1 MPDYKQASLI
11 LILLGLFGSS
21 VSILLG
27 FIWVPG
33 IDPTTVQQGSAES
46 YRILFWHVSFAWCSF
61 LSFLMLF
68 TGSILWYLKNDDF
81 GWRLF
86 STGSDMGLLFGLG
99 VITSGP
105 IWGSVAWGKAWDW
118 GDLRLNSFALLTA
131 VAIFLVM
138 SRKSQPDTSQTRDTL
153 SIIGLFGFFLV
164 PITAVATTLYN
175 RRHPP
180 IIIIEG
186 EDTGLPNEWLIVL
199 MFSFFSFCI
208 LFIGISLLNDNINQL
223 ESKMEKYQRIID
235 SEGGS
240 N

>member
-1 MPDYKQASLI
+1 
-11 LILLGLFGSS
+11 
-21 VSILLG
+21 
-27 FIWVPG
+27 
-33 IDPTTVQQGSAES
+33 
-46 YRILFWHVSFAWCSF
+46 
-61 LSFLMLF
+61 MLF

-223 ESKMEKYQRIID
+223 ESKMEKYQRVID
-235 SEGGS
+235 IEGGS

>member
-1 MPDYKQASLI
+1 MLNYKPVSLV
-11 LILLGLFGSS
+11 LILLGLFGSAI
-21 VSILLG
+21 SILLG

-33 IDPTTVQQGSAES
+33 INPESVQQGSAES

-61 LSFLMLF
+61 LAFLMLF
-68 TGSILWYLKNDDF
+68 VGSILWYLKNDEF

-86 STGSDMGLLFGLG
+86 STGSDMGLLFGFG

-105 IWGSVAWGKAWDW
+105 IWGSVAWGKPWDW

-131 VAIFLVM
+131 VALFLVL
-138 SRKSQPDTSQTRDTL
+138 SRKSQLDTNQNRDTL

-186 EDTGLPNEWLIVL
+186 EDTGLPDEWKMILIFSFVSFVL
-199 MFSFFSFCI
+199 M
-208 LFIGISLLNDNINQL
+208 FIGISLLNDMVNQL
-223 ESKMEKYQRIID
+223 ESKTEKYQRVID
-235 SEGGS
+235 RGED
-240 N
+240 

>member
-1 MPDYKQASLI
+1 MLDYKPISLV

-21 VSILLG
+21 ISILLG

-33 IDPTTVQQGSAES
+33 IDPESVQQGSAES

-61 LSFLMLF
+61 LAFLMLF
-68 TGSILWYLKNDDF
+68 VGSILWYLKNDEF

-86 STGSDMGLLFGLG
+86 STGSDMGLLFGFG

-105 IWGSVAWGKAWDW
+105 IWGSVAWGKPWDW

-131 VAIFLVM
+131 VAIFLVL
-138 SRKSQPDTSQTRDTL
+138 SRKSQPDTTQTRDTL

-186 EDTGLPNEWLIVL
+186 EDTGLPDEWLMVL
-199 MFSFFSFCI
+199 IFSFVSFGI
-208 LFIGISLLNDNINQL
+208 MFIGISLLNDIVNQL
-223 ESKMEKYQRIID
+223 ESKTEKYQRIID
-235 SEGGS
+235 RGED
-240 N
+240 

>member
-1 MPDYKQASLI
+1 MPDYKPISLM

-21 VSILLG
+21 ISILLG
-27 FIWVPG
+27 FIWVSG
-33 IDPTTVQQGSAES
+33 INPETVQQGSAES

-61 LSFLMLF
+61 LAFLMLF
-68 TGSILWYLKNDDF
+68 VGSILWYMKNDEL

-86 STGSDMGLLFGLG
+86 STGSDMGLLFGFG

-105 IWGSVAWGKAWDW
+105 IWGSVAWGKPWDW

-131 VAIFLVM
+131 VALFLVL
-138 SRKSQPDTSQTRDTL
+138 SRKSQPDTNQTRDTL

-186 EDTGLPNEWLIVL
+186 EDTGLPDEWKMVLI
-199 MFSFFSFCI
+199 FSFVSFG
-208 LFIGISLLNDNINQL
+208 LMFIGISLLNDIVNQL
-223 ESKMEKYQRIID
+223 ESKTEKYQRIID
-235 SEGGS
+235 RGVD
-240 N
+240 

>member
-1 MPDYKQASLI
+1 MPDYKPISLV

-21 VSILLG
+21 ISILLG

-33 IDPTTVQQGSAES
+33 IDPESVQQGSAES

-61 LSFLMLF
+61 LAFLMLF
-68 TGSILWYLKNDDF
+68 VGSILWYLKNDEF

-86 STGSDMGLLFGLG
+86 STGSDMGLLFGFG

-105 IWGSVAWGKAWDW
+105 IWGSVAWGKPWDW

-131 VAIFLVM
+131 VAIFLVL
-138 SRKSQPDTSQTRDTL
+138 SRKSQPDTTQTRDTL

-180 IIIIEG
+180 IIIIED
-186 EDTGLPNEWLIVL
+186 EDTGLPDEWLMVL
-199 MFSFFSFCI
+199 IFSFVSFG
-208 LFIGISLLNDNINQL
+208 LMFIGISLLNDMVNQL
-223 ESKMEKYQRIID
+223 ESKTEKYQRIID
-235 SEGGS
+235 RGED
-240 N
+240 

>member
-1 MPDYKQASLI
+1 MLNYKPVSLV
-11 LILLGLFGSS
+11 LILLGLFGSAI
-21 VSILLG
+21 SILLG

-33 IDPTTVQQGSAES
+33 INPESVQQGSAES

-61 LSFLMLF
+61 LAFLMLF
-68 TGSILWYLKNDDF
+68 VGSILWYLKNDEF

-86 STGSDMGLLFGLG
+86 STGSDMGLLFGFG

-105 IWGSVAWGKAWDW
+105 IWGSVAWGKPWDW

-131 VAIFLVM
+131 VALFLVL
-138 SRKSQPDTSQTRDTL
+138 SRKSQLDTNQNRDTL

-186 EDTGLPNEWLIVL
+186 EDTGLPDEWKMVLI
-199 MFSFFSFCI
+199 FSFVSFG
-208 LFIGISLLNDNINQL
+208 LMFIGISLLNDMVNQL
-223 ESKMEKYQRIID
+223 ESKTEKYQRVID
-235 SEGGS
+235 RGED
-240 N
+240 

>member
-1 MPDYKQASLI
+1 MPNYKPISLA

-21 VSILLG
+21 ASILLG
-27 FIWVPG
+27 FLWAPG
-33 IDPTTVQQGSAES
+33 INPDSVQEGSAES

-68 TGSILWYLKNDDF
+68 IGSILWYLKSDEF

-105 IWGSVAWGKAWDW
+105 IWGSVAWGKPWDW

-131 VAIFLVM
+131 VALFLVM

-164 PITAVATTLYN
+164 PITAAATTLYN

-186 EDTGLPNEWLIVL
+186 EDTGLPDEWLLVL
-199 MFSFFSFCI
+199 ILSFISFGL
-208 LFIGISLLNDNINQL
+208 LFIGVSILNDLVNQL
-223 ESKMEKYQRIID
+223 ESKTENYQRIID
-235 SEGGS
+235 GRES
-240 N
+240 

>member
-1 MPDYKQASLI
+1 MPDYKPISLV

-21 VSILLG
+21 ISILLG

-33 IDPTTVQQGSAES
+33 IDPESVQQGSAES

-61 LSFLMLF
+61 LAFLMLF
-68 TGSILWYLKNDDF
+68 VGSILWYLKNDEF

-86 STGSDMGLLFGLG
+86 STGSDMGLLFGFG

-105 IWGSVAWGKAWDW
+105 IWGSVAWGKPWDW

-131 VAIFLVM
+131 VAIFLVL
-138 SRKSQPDTSQTRDTL
+138 SRKSQPDTTQTRDTL

-186 EDTGLPNEWLIVL
+186 EDTGLPDEWLMVL
-199 MFSFFSFCI
+199 IFSFVSFG
-208 LFIGISLLNDNINQL
+208 LMFIGISLLNDMVYQL
-223 ESKMEKYQRIID
+223 ESKTEKYQRIID
-235 SEGGS
+235 RGGD
-240 N
+240 

>member
-1 MPDYKQASLI
+1 MTDYKPISLV
-11 LILLGLFGSS
+11 LILLGLFGTSI
-21 VSILLG
+21 SILLG

-33 IDPTTVQQGSAES
+33 IDPESVQQGSAES

-61 LSFLMLF
+61 LAFLMLF
-68 TGSILWYLKNDDF
+68 VGSILWYLKNDEL

-86 STGSDMGLLFGLG
+86 STGSDMGLLFGFG

-105 IWGSVAWGKAWDW
+105 IWGSVAWGKPWDW

-131 VAIFLVM
+131 VAIFLVL
-138 SRKSQPDTSQTRDTL
+138 SRKSQPDTTQTRDTL

-186 EDTGLPNEWLIVL
+186 EDTGLPDEWLMVL
-199 MFSFFSFCI
+199 IFSFVSFG
-208 LFIGISLLNDNINQL
+208 LMFIGISLLNDMVNQL
-223 ESKMEKYQRIID
+223 ESKTEKYQRIID
-235 SEGGS
+235 RGVD
-240 N
+240 

>member
-1 MPDYKQASLI
+1 MTDYKPISLV

-21 VSILLG
+21 ISILLG

-33 IDPTTVQQGSAES
+33 INPESVQQGSAES

-61 LSFLMLF
+61 LAFLMLF
-68 TGSILWYLKNDDF
+68 VGSILWYLKNDEF

-86 STGSDMGLLFGLG
+86 STGSDMGLLFGFG

-105 IWGSVAWGKAWDW
+105 IWGSVAWGKPWDW

-131 VAIFLVM
+131 VAIFLVL
-138 SRKSQPDTSQTRDTL
+138 SRKSQPDTTQTRDTL

-186 EDTGLPNEWLIVL
+186 EDTGLPDEWLMVL
-199 MFSFFSFCI
+199 IFSFVSFG
-208 LFIGISLLNDNINQL
+208 LMFIGISLLNDMVYQL
-223 ESKMEKYQRIID
+223 ESKTEKYQRIID
-235 SEGGS
+235 RGED
-240 N
+240 

>member
-1 MPDYKQASLI
+1 MLDYKPISLV

-21 VSILLG
+21 ISILLG

-33 IDPTTVQQGSAES
+33 IDPESVQQGSAES

-61 LSFLMLF
+61 LAFLMLF
-68 TGSILWYLKNDDF
+68 VGSILWYLKNDEF

-86 STGSDMGLLFGLG
+86 STGSDMGLLFGFG

-105 IWGSVAWGKAWDW
+105 IWGSVAWGKPWDW

-131 VAIFLVM
+131 VAIFLVL
-138 SRKSQPDTSQTRDTL
+138 SRKSQPDTTQTRDTL

-186 EDTGLPNEWLIVL
+186 EDTGLPNEWLMVL
-199 MFSFFSFCI
+199 IFSFVSFG
-208 LFIGISLLNDNINQL
+208 LMFIGISLLNDMVNQL
-223 ESKMEKYQRIID
+223 ESKTEKYQRIID
-235 SEGGS
+235 RGED
-240 N
+240 

>member
-1 MPDYKQASLI
+1 MLNYKPVSLV
-11 LILLGLFGSS
+11 LILLGLFGSAI
-21 VSILLG
+21 SIILG

-33 IDPTTVQQGSAES
+33 INPESVQQGSAES

-61 LSFLMLF
+61 LAFLMLF
-68 TGSILWYLKNDDF
+68 VGSILWYLKNDEF

-86 STGSDMGLLFGLG
+86 STGSDMGLLFGFG

-105 IWGSVAWGKAWDW
+105 IWGSVAWGKPWDW

-131 VAIFLVM
+131 VALFLVL
-138 SRKSQPDTSQTRDTL
+138 SRKSQLDTNQNRDTL

-186 EDTGLPNEWLIVL
+186 EDTGLPDEWKMVLI
-199 MFSFFSFCI
+199 FSFVSFG
-208 LFIGISLLNDNINQL
+208 LMFIGISLLNDMVNQL
-223 ESKMEKYQRIID
+223 ESKTEKYQRVID
-235 SEGGS
+235 RGED
-240 N
+240 

>member
-1 MPDYKQASLI
+1 MPDYKPISLV

-21 VSILLG
+21 ISILLG

-33 IDPTTVQQGSAES
+33 INPESVQQGSAES

-61 LSFLMLF
+61 LAFLMLF
-68 TGSILWYLKNDDF
+68 VGSILWYLKNDEF

-86 STGSDMGLLFGLG
+86 STGSDMGLLFGFG

-105 IWGSVAWGKAWDW
+105 IWGSVAWGKPWDW

-131 VAIFLVM
+131 VAIFLVL
-138 SRKSQPDTSQTRDTL
+138 SRKSQPDTTQTRDTL

-186 EDTGLPNEWLIVL
+186 EDTGLPDEWLMVL
-199 MFSFFSFCI
+199 IFSFVSFG
-208 LFIGISLLNDNINQL
+208 LMFIGISLLNDMVYQL
-223 ESKMEKYQRIID
+223 ESKTEKYQRIID
-235 SEGGS
+235 RGED
-240 N
+240 

>member
-1 MPDYKQASLI
+1 MPDYKPISLV

-21 VSILLG
+21 ISILLG

-33 IDPTTVQQGSAES
+33 IVAESVQQGSAES

-61 LSFLMLF
+61 LAFLMLF
-68 TGSILWYLKNDDF
+68 VGSVLWYLKNDEF

-86 STGSDMGLLFGLG
+86 STGSDMGLLFGFG

-105 IWGSVAWGKAWDW
+105 IWGSVAWGKPWDW

-131 VAIFLVM
+131 VAIFLVL
-138 SRKSQPDTSQTRDTL
+138 SRKSQPDTTQTRDTL

-186 EDTGLPNEWLIVL
+186 EDTGLPDEWLMVL
-199 MFSFFSFCI
+199 IFSFVSFG
-208 LFIGISLLNDNINQL
+208 LMFIGISLLNDMVNQL
-223 ESKMEKYQRIID
+223 ESKTEKYQRIID
-235 SEGGS
+235 RGDD
-240 N
+240 